1 MCVNIIFFR
10 GASTQVVK
18 NLFEMVRKE
27 QRSSA
32 KLAELIAEAEK
43 GHPKVEQEA
52 FTEVARELCCKKSI

>member
-1 MCVNIIFFR
+1 M
-10 GASTQVVK
+10 VK